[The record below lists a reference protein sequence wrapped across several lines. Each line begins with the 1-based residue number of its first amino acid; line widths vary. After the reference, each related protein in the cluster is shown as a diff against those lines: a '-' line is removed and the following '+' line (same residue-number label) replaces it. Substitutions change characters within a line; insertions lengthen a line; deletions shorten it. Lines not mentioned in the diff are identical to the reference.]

1 MLQALLAH
9 PQAAQEALGVL
20 CACYVS
26 WLHKEIQMFKKK
38 LRNIKHRIFFINLIV
53 AKLIR
58 Q

>member
-1 MLQALLAH
+1 MFQALLAH

-38 LRNIKHRIFFINLIV
+38 IEKY
-53 AKLIR
+53 
-58 Q
+58 